1 MSDQSTIALPPP
13 PAPAAPPG
21 RRSPLVVVI
30 AGALAV
36 VLVVTGLVLFR
47 GGGRAEAVPLALDFT
62 AGESETYMTSQTIE
76 GDLVMSGFGGE
87 IPEGLSGMHLV
98 LEMSQTVTWEVL
110 SVNEDG
116 VATIS
121 VTTSDATASFNGIE
135 APSSELAGPPVEM
148 RVAPDGRILSIDDV
162 SFAGVEG
169 GGLPGQG
176 SLPGMSQVTPL
187 LPEDGSPVAP
197 GDTWDASYSQDFPLA
212 EGSIDYDVH
221 STYLRNEEID
231 GIDAAVIRSMMTVPL
246 DLTFRMKDI
255 AAFIAEQDGV
265 SEGPSEKEL
274 SELRHATLAF
284 EGNLELDM
292 TSFVDFAGQ
301 KLLRSESAGAFDFAI
316 EFAGF
321 PDFDGTM
328 SFGGDFTQEMA
339 IP

>member
-1 MSDQSTIALPPP
+1 MNDQSTFVLPPP
-13 PAPAAPPG
+13 PAPPVPAGG
-21 RRSPLVVVI
+21 RSRLVVVV

-47 GGGRAEAVPLALDFT
+47 GGGRAEAVPLALDF
-62 AGESETYMTSQTIE
+62 APGESETYRISQTIE
-76 GDLVMSGFGGE
+76 GDLALSGFGGE
-87 IPEGLSGMHLV
+87 IPEGFSGMHLV
-98 LEMSQTVTWEVL
+98 LEMSETVTWDVL
-110 SVNEDG
+110 AVDEDG

-121 VTTSDATASFNGIE
+121 VTTSDATATFNGIE
-135 APSSELAGPPVEM
+135 APSSELVGPPVEM

-162 SFAGVEG
+162 SFAGMEG

-176 SLPGMSQVTPL
+176 SLPGMSQITPL
-187 LPEDGSPVAP
+187 LPEDGAPVAP

-221 STYLRNEEID
+221 STYLRNEEVD
-231 GIDAAVIRSMMTVPL
+231 GVDAAVIRSTMTVPL
-246 DLTFRMKDI
+246 DLIFRMKDV
-255 AAFIAEQDGV
+255 AAFIAEHEGV
-265 SEGPSEKEL
+265 SEGPTEEEL

-301 KLLRSESAGAFDFAI
+301 KLLRSESAGTFDFTM

-321 PDFDGTM
+321 PDFEGTM